1 MKPEPRLDRAE
12 PDLDTSAF
20 TFDGYRTMLE
30 TALEHGWAFIR
41 FRDAATAPEPA
52 GLLRHDV
59 DGDLAA
65 AVAIAELEKEL
76 GIRSTYFLM
85 LRSPLYNLLGRENF
99 RLAQRLVELGHW
111 IGLHYDNSFRPDAG
125 RSRSEWI
132 ALEARLLNEA
142 LEVEIEAFSYHQPP
156 ADVFERAPLRLPGM
170 INVYDR
176 DALAGYEYVSDS
188 NMRWRGLPAIERF
201 RSLAS
206 PRLQLLIHP
215 MWWARAEPA
224 AGPEAVFDE
233 VMHASFDRTQRQ
245 LLATER
251 AYGPERRFLISRP

>member
-1 MKPEPRLDRAE
+1 MKPEVQRADAE
-12 PDLDTSAF
+12 TLDTSGF
-20 TFDGYRTMLE
+20 TFDGYRAMLE
-30 TALEHGWAFIR
+30 TALEGGWTFIR
-41 FRDAATAPEPA
+41 FRDASDAATPA
-52 GLLRHDV
+52 CLLRHDV

-65 AVAIAELEKEL
+65 AVAIAELEREL
-76 GIRSTYFLM
+76 GVHATYFLM

-125 RSRSEWI
+125 RSRAEWVS
-132 ALEARLLNEA
+132 LESRLLEEA
-142 LEVEIEAFSYHQPP
+142 LEVEIEAFSFHQPP
-156 ADVFERAPLRLPGM
+156 PDVLDSPPLRLPGLV
-170 INVYDR
+170 NVYDR
-176 DALAGYEYVSDS
+176 ETLAGYEYVSDS
-188 NMRWRGLPAIERF
+188 NMRWRGESALERL
-201 RSLAS
+201 RSVSS

-215 MWWARAEPA
+215 MWWARAEPV

-233 VMHASFDRTQRQ
+233 VLHASFERCQRQ